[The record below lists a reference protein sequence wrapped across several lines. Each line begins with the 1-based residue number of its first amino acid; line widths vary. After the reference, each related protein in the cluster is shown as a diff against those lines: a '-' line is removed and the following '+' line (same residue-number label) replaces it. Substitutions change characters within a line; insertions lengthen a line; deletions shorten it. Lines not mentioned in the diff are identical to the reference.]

1 MTRSWVRTLIRKPL
15 FGVFMSLTPP
25 SADDG
30 ASAYRYARLCKRGS
44 KSTPRP
50 TYPSIELLDCATK
63 MPPFQIPQQTLSFA
77 PDAKQSCSWTSGF
90 KQKLICR

>member
-30 ASAYRYARLCKRGS
+30 ASAYRYARLQTRLKEHTAANIS
-44 KSTPRP
+44 KYRT
-50 TYPSIELLDCATK
+50 T
-63 MPPFQIPQQTLSFA
+63 
-77 PDAKQSCSWTSGF
+77 
-90 KQKLICR
+90 